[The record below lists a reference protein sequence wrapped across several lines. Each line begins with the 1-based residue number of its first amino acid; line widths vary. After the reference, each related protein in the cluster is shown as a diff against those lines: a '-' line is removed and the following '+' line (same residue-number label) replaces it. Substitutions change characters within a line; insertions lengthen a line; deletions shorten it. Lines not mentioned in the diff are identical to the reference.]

1 MKILMIGPFP
11 PPLGGVSV
19 FLKRYKHKLEIA
31 GHEVDVI
38 NPCLRNNIRYCLTL
52 FSIPRKK
59 YDLISINVASFYVLT
74 IIFLIGLAGRAQV
87 VDHNWRQLE
96 RWNLPKVLIFS
107 LIVNRCRELILVGS
121 HLKAYYRG
129 HGVRLP
135 LNRVQV
141 QNAFIHPPA
150 DDEPEIL
157 KTYSSD
163 VHTFVNSR
171 SPLLVANGSGITFY
185 KGVDIYGLDM
195 CVELVAALKKTNH
208 NIGLLFAL
216 ADITDQE
223 YYEDINRRIDELGIR
238 DNFHFM
244 TGQKE
249 LWPLLKKAD
258 LMVRPTCTDG
268 YCTSVAEARAFG
280 CAVVASDVCQRA
292 RGSIIFANRKGED
305 LLLKCSEAL
314 SAARQESR
322 ESVDEEHLLD
332 VTALDYQVWDNL
344 VSQPLN
350 DDTQYGYSN

>member
-1 MKILMIGPFP
+1 MIGPCP

-19 FLKRYKHKLEIA
+19 FIKRYKQKMENA
-31 GHEVDVI
+31 GHEVVVLD
-38 NPCLRNNIRYCLTL
+38 PCSLSKVRYCASLFLTA
-52 FSIPRKK
+52 KGK
-59 YDLISINVASFYVLT
+59 YDLISINVASFYVLA
-74 IIFLIGLAGRAQV
+74 IIFLVGLASKAQV
-87 VDHNWRQLE
+87 IDHNWRQLE
-96 RWNLPKVLIFS
+96 RWNVLKVRLFS
-107 LIVNRCRELILVGS
+107 YMVNRSRELILVGS

-129 HGVRLP
+129 HGVSLP

-141 QNAFIHPPA
+141 QNAFIHPPVE
-150 DDEPEIL
+150 DEPKIL
-157 KTYSSD
+157 ETYSAD
-163 VHTFVNSR
+163 VHKFVETR

-185 KGVDIYGLDM
+185 QGVDIYGLDM
-195 CVELVAALKKTNH
+195 CVELVAALKKTNE

-216 ADITDQE
+216 ADISDKE
-223 YYEDINRRIDELGIR
+223 YFEDVNRRIDELGIR

-292 RGSIIFANRKGED
+292 RGSVIFANRRNDD
-305 LLLKCSEAL
+305 LLLKCAEVL

-322 ESVDEEHLLD
+322 ESVDEEQLVD
-332 VTALDYQVWDNL
+332 VSTLDYRIFDCL
-344 VSQPLN
+344 ISQPLN
-350 DDTQYGYSN
+350 DETQFGYSN